1 MSSNLVLFILILFI
15 VMAIA
20 LIYLN
25 MKFNTKIDE
34 YKRQDR
40 IRLESEL
47 RSILEQEYKNK
58 LDRWIMENEKNIRQD
73 AIKKSSSVIIG
84 KVGEHLAPLLIFE
97 EYGINPKD
105 IRFIGTP
112 IDFIAFKGLEEQ
124 NYENIEII
132 FIEVKTGKTTR
143 LTEREKAIQDALNKG
158 RMKWITINTLEV
170 MKNNTSNE
178 KLTT

>member
-1 MSSNLVLFILILFI
+1 MSVELVLFILFI
-15 VMAIA
+15 VTAIA
-20 LIYLN
+20 LVYFI

-34 YKRQDR
+34 YRRQDR
-40 IRLESEL
+40 VRLESEL
-47 RSILEQEYKNK
+47 RSILEQEYKNR

-97 EYGINPKD
+97 EYDINPKD

-124 NYENIEII
+124 NYENVEII

-143 LTEREKAIQDALNKG
+143 LTEREKAIQDAINKG
-158 RMKWITINTLEV
+158 KIKWITINTLEV
-170 MKNNTSNE
+170 MKNNQ
-178 KLTT
+178 